1 MPELPEVETTRR
13 GIEPHLVGNRI
24 QQLVIRQHQLRW
36 PVPKQ
41 LGTHLRNKR
50 ITAVRRRAK
59 YLLVTTESGTL
70 IIHLGMSGS
79 LRMVDA
85 AAVAGPHDHV
95 DLVISTGKCLRYTDP
110 RRFGAWLWT
119 RTEPAGH
126 PLLKHLGPEPLG
138 DAFDG
143 QYLFRQSR
151 GRRLAVKAMLMDSR
165 IVAGVGNIYANEALF
180 RAGIHPGR
188 RAGRISEQRY
198 RALAEAVREVLIHAI
213 RQGGTT
219 LRDFV
224 GGEGK
229 PGYFQLALQV
239 YAQTGQPCRTC
250 ATPIRAMRTG
260 QRSTFYC
267 PRCQR

>member
-13 GIEPHLVGNRI
+13 GIEPHLCGQMI
-24 QQLVIRQHQLRW
+24 QRLIVRQPRLRW
-36 PVPKQ
+36 PVPGQ
-41 LGTHLRNKR
+41 LARRVKHAR
-50 ITAVRRRAK
+50 IGEIARRAK
-59 YLLVTTESGTL
+59 YLLLSIDNGTL
-70 IIHLGMSGS
+70 LIHLGMSGS
-79 LRMVDA
+79 LRIIKDNTPP
-85 AAVAGPHDHV
+85 GPHDHI
-95 DLVISTGKCLRYTDP
+95 DLVLENGSRLRFRDP

-119 RTEPAGH
+119 RAAPDRHA
-126 PLLKHLGPEPLG
+126 LLRHLGPEPLG

-143 QYLFRQSR
+143 CYLFRRSR

-198 RALAEAVREVLIHAI
+198 ETLAQAVREVLTDAI
-213 RQGGTT
+213 QQGGTT
-219 LRDFV
+219 LRNFV

-229 PGYFQLALQV
+229 PGYFRQQLQV
-239 YAQTGQPCRTC
+239 YARSGQPCRTC

>member
-1 MPELPEVETTRR
+1 MPELPEVETSRR
-13 GIEPHLVGNRI
+13 GIAPYVQGQRI
-24 QQLVIRQHQLRW
+24 ENGVVRQRRLRW
-36 PVPKQ
+36 PVDREVDRR
-41 LGTHLRNKR
+41 LTGATINS
-50 ITAVRRRAK
+50 VGRRAK

-85 AAVAGPHDHV
+85 AAVPGPHDHV
-95 DLVISTGKCLRYTDP
+95 DLVISTGKRLRYTDP

-119 RTEPAGH
+119 RAEPDRHA
-126 PLLKHLGPEPLG
+126 LLRHLGPEPLG

-143 QYLFRQSR
+143 CYLFRRSR

-198 RALAEAVREVLIHAI
+198 ETLAQAVREVLTEAI
-213 RQGGTT
+213 QQGGTT
-219 LRDFV
+219 LRNFV

-229 PGYFQLALQV
+229 PGYFRQQLQV
-239 YAQTGQPCRTC
+239 YARSGQPCRTC

>member
-13 GIEPHLVGNRI
+13 GIEPHIVGTRI
-24 QQLVIRQHQLRW
+24 EQLVIRQHQLRW
-36 PVPKQ
+36 PVPRK
-41 LGTHLRNKR
+41 LGSYLRNTR
-50 ITAVRRRAK
+50 ITAVLRRAK
-59 YLLVTTESGTL
+59 YLLVTTEAGTL

-79 LRMVDA
+79 LRMVDGA
-85 AAVAGPHDHV
+85 AAPGPHDHI
-95 DLVISTGKCLRYTDP
+95 DLVTSTGKRLRYKDP

-119 RTEPAGH
+119 RAEPARH
-126 PLLKHLGPEPLG
+126 QLLKDLGPEPLG

-143 QYLFRQSR
+143 RYLFCRSR
-151 GRRLAVKAMLMDSR
+151 GRRLAVKSMLMDSR

-180 RAGIHPGR
+180 RAGIHPAR
-188 RAGRISEQRY
+188 SAGRISEQRY
-198 RALAEAVREVLIHAI
+198 QALAQAVREVLIHAI

-224 GGEGK
+224 SSEGE
-229 PGYFQLALQV
+229 PGYFQQALQV
-239 YAQTGQPCRTC
+239 YAQTGRPCPSC
-250 ATPIRAMRTG
+250 ATPIRAIRTG